1 MAILSTILN
10 LILWIWII
18 QVAAGVLMYC
28 VALSKSFRQRGHSAS
43 SCIDVQ
49 PVDSQQL
56 PDLPRIARAGPA
68 LALLYWLNSRAC
80 RGTEPAPAMPALS
93 HA

>member
-28 VALSKSFRQRGHSAS
+28 VALGKSFRQHGHSAS
-43 SCIDVQ
+43 SCIGA
-49 PVDSQQL
+49 QQL
-56 PDLPRIARAGPA
+56 ADLRLVDAR
-68 LALLYWLNSRAC
+68 
-80 RGTEPAPAMPALS
+80 
-93 HA
+93 

>member
-28 VALSKSFRQRGHSAS
+28 VALGKSFRQHGHSA
-43 SCIDVQ
+43 
-49 PVDSQQL
+49 
-56 PDLPRIARAGPA
+56 RH
-68 LALLYWLNSRAC
+68 ALLVRPSSLA
-80 RGTEPAPAMPALS
+80 
-93 HA
+93 

>member
-28 VALSKSFRQRGHSAS
+28 VALGKSFRQHGYSARHAS
-43 SCIDVQ
+43 
-49 PVDSQQL
+49 
-56 PDLPRIARAGPA
+56 
-68 LALLYWLNSRAC
+68 
-80 RGTEPAPAMPALS
+80 APSL
-93 HA
+93 

>member
-28 VALSKSFRQRGHSAS
+28 VALGKSFRQHGHSARHALTLS
-43 SCIDVQ
+43 PGQ
-49 PVDSQQL
+49 AGRPTWPVT
-56 PDLPRIARAGPA
+56 LPRLPRVRS
-68 LALLYWLNSRAC
+68 NS
-80 RGTEPAPAMPALS
+80 TT
-93 HA
+93 